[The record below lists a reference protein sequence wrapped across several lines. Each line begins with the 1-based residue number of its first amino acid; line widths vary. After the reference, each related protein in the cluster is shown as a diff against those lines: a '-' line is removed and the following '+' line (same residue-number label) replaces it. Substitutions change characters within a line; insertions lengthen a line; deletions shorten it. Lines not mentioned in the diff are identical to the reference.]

1 MNTGE
6 EGRQIFPNLLTSQT
20 REKNPQSFK
29 HLFIGVGAM
38 YHEKKMLSL
47 PVFFNIVTF
56 PDIPIYEAVE

>member
-1 MNTGE
+1 
-6 EGRQIFPNLLTSQT
+6 
-20 REKNPQSFK
+20 
-29 HLFIGVGAM
+29 M